1 MANPRNKKMAVW
13 MTQDDY
19 NFWADRAWAAH
30 QATSLFV
37 NDQLI
42 QIRRVLEKQDGVEQA
57 HRLAVLNNQR
67 KPNSSRKIS
76 GNDGKNGGM
85 TDNGSLY

>member
-1 MANPRNKKMAVW
+1 MTNPRNKKMAVW

-19 NFWADRAWAAH
+19 DFWTNRAWMAH

-37 NDQLI
+37 NDQLM

-67 KPNSSRKIS
+67 NPNSSRKTS
-76 GNDGKNGGM
+76 GKDGKNGGL
-85 TDNGSLY
+85 TDE

>member
-1 MANPRNKKMAVW
+1 MTNSRNKKMAVW

-30 QATSLFV
+30 QSTSLFV
-37 NDQLI
+37 NDQLMQMRKI
-42 QIRRVLEKQDGVEQA
+42 LEKQDGAEAA

-67 KPNSSRKIS
+67 NPNSSRKIS
-76 GNDGKNGGM
+76 GNDRKNGGM
-85 TDNGSLY
+85 TDE